1 MRTEATDKWV
11 RGYVGE
17 TPIVDTRDALLF
29 WEEKFPVP
37 GYAFPRADVRT
48 DLLRPSAGGADRALV
63 LHGQGPGAEWYDVV
77 VGDRVIEHA
86 AWVRDDPA
94 ISDRIVVSWQPGVID
109 RWLEEDDEVI
119 SHPRDPHK
127 RVEALPS
134 SRHVEVSLEG
144 TVLADSHS
152 PVLLFETDLPTR
164 FYLPRGTSG
173 STCSSRRRTGASAP
187 TRASPRSTGACPASD
202 GDNIAWSYAA
212 PFPPSH
218 GSWIGSLSTTSSST
232 SSSTACRRSGRSRSS
247 AGRQPADQLT
257 DWSYIEVMRGR
268 RAFAAGGVALIALAG
283 AAAS

>member
-1 MRTEATDKWV
+1 MGIRTEATDKWV

-37 GYAFPRADVRT
+37 GYAFRRDDVRI
-48 DLLRPSAGGADRALV
+48 DLLRPSEAAPTGRSFYTAK
-63 LHGQGPGAEWYDVV
+63 GPVVEWYDVV

-164 FYLPRGTSG
+164 FYLPREDVRLDVLVRTSNRSECPYKG
-173 STCSSRRRTGASAP
+173 FAREYWSLPGAA
-187 TRASPRSTGACPASD
+187 G
-202 GDNIAWSYAA
+202 GDNIAWSYGA
-212 PFPPSH
+212 PFPAVARIIDRIAFYNELVDIVVDGVPQERPV
-218 GSWIGSLSTTSSST
+218 SLFSRAGNRPTS
-232 SSSTACRRSGRSRSS
+232 
-247 AGRQPADQLT
+247 
-257 DWSYIEVMRGR
+257 
-268 RAFAAGGVALIALAG
+268 
-283 AAAS
+283 

>member
-1 MRTEATDKWV
+1 MGIRTEATDKWI

-17 TPIVDTRDALLF
+17 TAIVDTRDALLF

-37 GYAFPRADVRT
+37 GYAFPRDDVRT
-48 DLLRPSAGGADRALV
+48 DLLRPSAAAPTGRSFYTAK
-63 LHGQGPGAEWYDVV
+63 GPVVEWYDVV
-77 VGDRVIEHA
+77 VEDRVIEHA

-152 PVLLFETDLPTR
+152 PVLLFETGLPTR
-164 FYLPRGTSG
+164 YYLPREDVRLDALVPTSNK
-173 STCSSRRRTGASAP
+173 SE
-187 TRASPRSTGACPASD
+187 CPYKGFAEEYWSLPGVAG
-202 GDNIAWSYAA
+202 GDNVAWSYAA
-212 PFPPSH
+212 PYPAVARIVDRIAFYNELVDIVVDGVPQERPV
-218 GSWIGSLSTTSSST
+218 SLFSRAGNRPTS
-232 SSSTACRRSGRSRSS
+232 
-247 AGRQPADQLT
+247 
-257 DWSYIEVMRGR
+257 
-268 RAFAAGGVALIALAG
+268 
-283 AAAS
+283 